1 MNRIDKHGQWGGV
14 SDQAQGNPAEITELI
29 ERARAGSEPAC
40 AALYRATVGPVYR
53 LAYGVLLDERDAEEV
68 VQDSF
73 VYALRNLRRY
83 DASRS
88 AFRTWLFMIA
98 MSRCRNKRRRRWLP
112 TVRLSERTEQV
123 PSQEGRPPEHAATRQ
138 SLRETVHRA
147 LGQLSPKLREAVVLR
162 YFDGLTYRE
171 MGEVLGCPQKTA
183 ESRVRLAHEALRE
196 LLADDRQALVD
207 GLWAYD

>member
-1 MNRIDKHGQWGGV
+1 V
-14 SDQAQGNPAEITELI
+14 SDGPQGNPVEITELI
-29 ERARAGSEPAC
+29 EQACEGSEAAC
-40 AALYRATVGPVYR
+40 SALYQAYVGPVYR
-53 LAYGVLLDERDAEEV
+53 LAYGVLLDERDTEEV

-88 AFRTWLFMIA
+88 AFRTWLFMIT

-112 TVRLSERTEQV
+112 TVGLSERAEQIAAKA
-123 PSQEGRPPEHAATRQ
+123 GRPPERATTRQ
-138 SLRETVHRA
+138 SLRETIHQA
-147 LGQLSPKLREAVVLR
+147 LAQLSPKLREAVVLR
-162 YFDGLTYRE
+162 YFDRLTYRE

-196 LLADDRQALVD
+196 LLADDQQALVD